1 MKSGN
6 ILLIGPTNSG
16 KSTLLNQVVGKRVSL
31 VSRKK
36 QSTTFNLKSVIN
48 ISEAELILQ
57 DTPGIFFSAKKI
69 SNKMS
74 NSAITEI
81 DSAVVI
87 YLVIDASKKFE
98 TSFKKIINTLKEKIE
113 YQKIFLILNKIDK
126 IKKSKTLIKIEEY
139 KNYTEIDAIFPI
151 SAKEGTG
158 INNLLTS
165 SIQYLPKKKNKYS
178 KTKEPLINK
187 DLFYSEITR
196 EKIYD
201 KIHKEIPYQC
211 RVITEKIEKSKD
223 QIRIHQVIK
232 VSKKSHKNIII
243 GKKGSTLKEIGA
255 LSRREI
261 SNFENKKIHL
271 FLFVKVDTAKKL

>member
-243 GKKGSTLKEIGA
+243 GKKGSTLKEIGT

>member
-211 RVITEKIEKSKD
+211 RVITEKIEKSKN

>member
-1 MKSGN
+1 
-6 ILLIGPTNSG
+6 
-16 KSTLLNQVVGKRVSL
+16 
-31 VSRKK
+31 
-36 QSTTFNLKSVIN
+36 
-48 ISEAELILQ
+48 
-57 DTPGIFFSAKKI
+57 
-69 SNKMS
+69 MS

-98 TSFKKIINTLKEKIE
+98 TSCKKIINTLKEKIE

-139 KNYTEIDAIFPI
+139 KDYTEIDAIFPI

-165 SIQYLPKKKNKYS
+165 SIQYLPKIKNKYS

-211 RVITEKIEKSKD
+211 RVITEKIEKSKN

-271 FLFVKVDTAKKL
+271 FLFVKIDTAKKL

>member
-165 SIQYLPKKKNKYS
+165 SIQYLPKKKNKYL

-243 GKKGSTLKEIGA
+243 GKKGTTLKEIGV

>member
-16 KSTLLNQVVGKRVSL
+16 KSTLLNKVVGKRVSL

-81 DSAVVI
+81 DSAVLI

-271 FLFVKVDTAKKL
+271 FLFVKVDAAKKL

>member
-1 MKSGN
+1 MSVNKFISK
-6 ILLIGPTNSG
+6 IC
-16 KSTLLNQVVGKRVSL
+16 
-31 VSRKK
+31 
-36 QSTTFNLKSVIN
+36 NL
-48 ISEAELILQ
+48 SEA
-57 DTPGIFFSAKKI
+57 
-69 SNKMS
+69 
-74 NSAITEI
+74 
-81 DSAVVI
+81 
-87 YLVIDASKKFE
+87 
-98 TSFKKIINTLKEKIE
+98 LKEKDTPSYIMLKKVFH
-113 YQKIFLILNKIDK
+113 YMNLK

-165 SIQYLPKKKNKYS
+165 SIQYLPKKKNKYP

-211 RVITEKIEKSKD
+211 RVITEKIEKSKN

-271 FLFVKVDTAKKL
+271 FLFVKIDTAKKL

>member
-165 SIQYLPKKKNKYS
+165 SIQYLPKKKNKYL